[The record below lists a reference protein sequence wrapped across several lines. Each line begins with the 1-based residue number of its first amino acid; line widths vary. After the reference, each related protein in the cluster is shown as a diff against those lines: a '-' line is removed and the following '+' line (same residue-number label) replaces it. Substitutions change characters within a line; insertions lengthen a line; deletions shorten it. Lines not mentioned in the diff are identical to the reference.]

1 MESILNPRCLATYTA
16 VAYSQPTRE
25 LSKIYVGYAC
35 QPLPPIFKGVS
46 VKRVYPSSVVITVP
60 DFLPI
65 PEIEYDFIIGSCGL
79 RSWSFV
85 EKKEHKIG

>member
-1 MESILNPRCLATYTA
+1 M
-16 VAYSQPTRE
+16 
-25 LSKIYVGYAC
+25 
-35 QPLPPIFKGVS
+35 
-46 VKRVYPSSVVITVP
+46 KRVYPSSVVITVP